1 VAAWREHLR
10 GAALLAVVA
19 VQGFAALPLP
29 HSARKS
35 QYDTP
40 IAREE
45 IARWQGALAGMGIR
59 VTRGEIVDVAWASAQ
74 GSVTLRKTVL
84 APFDGPLRWTGTGQG
99 WGLFTTPDAF
109 PHQLRVWIQ
118 PVPGGTTGGT
128 TCAGLH
134 GTEGGPPPSVT
145 PPPDPA
151 WRLVYAGL
159 DDTADWRVDQLAY
172 RRVRGVYDGQTTR
185 PGAAWENVAR
195 WIADRALEDF
205 PEAARVRVGFVRRHS
220 VVPGETPDPT
230 ETTRHLRIHA
240 RKGCP

>member
-1 VAAWREHLR
+1 MTTWREHLR
-10 GAALLAVVA
+10 GALLLAVVG

-40 IAREE
+40 IAQEE
-45 IARWQGALAGMGIR
+45 IGRWQAAFAKLGVE

-84 APFDGPLRWTGTGQG
+84 RPFDGLLRWTGTGQG

-118 PVPGGTTGGT
+118 PTTAPG
-128 TCAGLH
+128 A
-134 GTEGGPPPSVT
+134 TEASL
-145 PPPDPA
+145 

-159 DDTADWRVDQLAY
+159 DPDANWRVDQLAY

-185 PGAAWENVAR
+185 PGASWDKVAR
-195 WIADRALEDF
+195 WIAARALEDF

-220 VVPGETPDPT
+220 RLPGESADTT
-230 ETTRHLRIHA
+230 ETTRHLRIHT
-240 RKGCP
+240 RGDPS

>member
-1 VAAWREHLR
+1 MAWREHLR
-10 GAALLAVVA
+10 GALLLAVVG
-19 VQGFAALPLP
+19 VHGFAALPLP

-40 IAREE
+40 IAQEE
-45 IARWQGALAGMGIR
+45 IARWQGAFARLGFE
-59 VTRGEIVDVAWASAQ
+59 VTRGEIVDFAWATAQ

-84 APFDGPLRWTGTGQG
+84 RPFSDVLRWTGTGQG
-99 WGLFTTPDAF
+99 WGLFTTPDSF

-118 PVPGGTTGGT
+118 PAAAPDAV
-128 TCAGLH
+128 A
-134 GTEGGPPPSVT
+134 PPT
-145 PPPDPA
+145 

-159 DDTADWRVDQLAY
+159 DPDAAWRVEQLAY

-185 PGAAWENVAR
+185 PGASWDKAAR
-195 WIADRALEDF
+195 WIAARALEDF

-220 VVPGETPDPT
+220 KLPGEPADTT

-240 RKGCP
+240 RGEP